1 MKNKLPIAM
10 SNKHVHLSQED
21 LEILFGK
28 DYKLTKKKDL
38 SQPGQFAAEEKVD
51 LIGPKNTIKGVRVLG
66 PVRSA
71 TQIEVSISDAF
82 TLGIEPII
90 RNSGDI
96 ENTPGVKV
104 VGPKGEI
111 ELEKGVIIAARH
123 IHMHTDE
130 IKEFGLNNGDI
141 VSVKVD
147 GVRGLVFD
155 NVLVRSGE
163 GHRLE
168 MHVDME
174 EGNAAG
180 VKNGDM
186 VEVIK

>member
-51 LIGPKNTIKGVRVLG
+51 LIGPKNTIQGVRVLG

>member
-130 IKEFGLNNGDI
+130 IKEFGLNNGDV